1 MLKLLNVLIAATSVF
16 HEGDKYY
23 LQIILDECLYKF

>member
-1 MLKLLNVLIAATSVF
+1 MLKLLDVLIAATSVF

-23 LQIILDECLYKF
+23 QQFILDESLYKF